1 MCLSFFMFHS
11 MQVLFELSLLRSRA
25 QWEEEGGE
33 GERERD
39 SEGGVR
45 ESKGGGSEQEK
56 EADKEKARYYCWC
69 APFFN
74 FNYSRDC
81 IDVSDHVSSII
92 YQGERDT
99 ESERERKRVLTK
111 HFWESHPL
119 WTHTLSEVNAV
130 NAVLWRDPLTNHGNH
145 FPVSPSMCAGKVVH
159 LHKIQPQNP
168 DAKAWGRPRT
178 KR

>member
-1 MCLSFFMFHS
+1 M
-11 MQVLFELSLLRSRA
+11 R
-25 QWEEEGGE
+25 
-33 GERERD
+33 ERER
-39 SEGGVR
+39 ETEKGGVR

-111 HFWESHPL
+111 HF
-119 WTHTLSEVNAV
+119 
-130 NAVLWRDPLTNHGNH
+130 
-145 FPVSPSMCAGKVVH
+145 
-159 LHKIQPQNP
+159 
-168 DAKAWGRPRT
+168 
-178 KR
+178 